1 MTKLDHKEYQET
13 TRKRMKNIDD
23 VIQMADTSKALVA
36 QKHFPF
42 QEHKW
47 FQNSGDRKDDE
58 ERENRER

>member
-1 MTKLDHKEYQET
+1 
-13 TRKRMKNIDD
+13 MKNIDD

>member
-1 MTKLDHKEYQET
+1 
-13 TRKRMKNIDD
+13 MKNIDD
-23 VIQMADTSKALVA
+23 VVQMADTSKALVA

-42 QEHKW
+42 QEHEW